1 MFHLRRLTGF
11 WIGHCLY
18 FQKLCYSETES
29 HSSDVI
35 YKNFLLNSFFLNL
48 KPTLTRIFGVAP
60 ICSWVT
66 FLLLVNNTKLDKSFF
81 RGHSSVLRLTLNIWL
96 WHNRSSYRFTTS
108 TTEDLFPKFHWFNHK
123 HCQMMIK
130 TRICISIDHIILP
143 LLDVLVHEPL
153 VKLWANGVINETF
166 VLKNR

>member
-48 KPTLTRIFGVAP
+48 KPTLTRMFVVVS

-123 HCQMMIK
+123 HFVK
-130 TRICISIDHIILP
+130 WWLKPEFVSALIILFFHYLMYLSMNRLWNSERMVSLMKP
-143 LLDVLVHEPL
+143 L
-153 VKLWANGVINETF
+153 F
-166 VLKNR
+166 

>member
-123 HCQMMIK
+123 HFVK
-130 TRICISIDHIILP
+130 WWLKPESVSALIILFYHYLMYLSMNRLWNSERMVSLMKP
-143 LLDVLVHEPL
+143 L
-153 VKLWANGVINETF
+153 F
-166 VLKNR
+166 